1 MAKKQK
7 QIGYLRWRDRL
18 SEITPNDMRI
28 GEDILLISGKN
39 YQDLKSGAFRVDVAT
54 AIIYLRGS
62 VRIRVNM
69 REFLAEAPCLV
80 VIPPDIIVEC
90 LDVSENAITRVIV
103 MSKAFLDNILATQ
116 NNNPTSLYKHIVDNP
131 VIGLTGEEEALTSFY
146 LMLKKLIR
154 DSHSP
159 WRLEAA
165 RHLTLALFYAYSA
178 SKHNATIEPVAKGR
192 KDEICEAFIELL
204 RANYMRER
212 EVRFYADRLC
222 ISPKYLSR
230 VVKESSGRQP
240 SEWIDDYVITES
252 KALLSSTTLSVQQ
265 ISDRLNFP
273 SQSLFG
279 KYFKRATGLS
289 PRDYRKGV

>member
-39 YQDLKSGAFRVDVAT
+39 HQDLKSGAFRVDVAT

-178 SKHNATIEPVAKGR
+178 SKHNTTIEPVAKGR